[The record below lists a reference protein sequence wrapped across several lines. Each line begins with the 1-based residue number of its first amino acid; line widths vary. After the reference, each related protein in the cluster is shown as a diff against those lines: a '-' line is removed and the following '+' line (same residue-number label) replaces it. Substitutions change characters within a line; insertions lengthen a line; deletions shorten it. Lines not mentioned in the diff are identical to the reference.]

1 MYQCGLAG
9 HGCSWPKADIGRN
22 LQLAGAGASGARHF
36 LLPKSVPS
44 DVASVPR
51 AQSCGKIQLQELDMR
66 REDKSVDSNKQQ
78 RQAAAIEKGQ
88 QQKGVGRPET
98 DARAWAAAN
107 KLHSGDKKTA
117 SRRKLPSG
125 PLGGSGRKT
134 NLARSS

>member
-1 MYQCGLAG
+1 
-9 HGCSWPKADIGRN
+9 
-22 LQLAGAGASGARHF
+22 
-36 LLPKSVPS
+36 
-44 DVASVPR
+44 
-51 AQSCGKIQLQELDMR
+51 MR

-117 SRRKLPSG
+117 SRRKTPLRPPRRLGSQNQPGAFLLSHRFSQARRVPPLFRRGPHLRVCKVGAEDRVVLPRVQS
-125 PLGGSGRKT
+125 T
-134 NLARSS
+134 EVRSRPKATVPHA